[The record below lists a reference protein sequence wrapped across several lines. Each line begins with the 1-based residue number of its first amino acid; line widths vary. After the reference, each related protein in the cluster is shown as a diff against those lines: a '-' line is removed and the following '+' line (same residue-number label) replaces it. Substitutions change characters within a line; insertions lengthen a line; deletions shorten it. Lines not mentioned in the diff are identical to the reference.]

1 MDPDARADAGCFTR
15 REPLSDYL
23 DRVDFVSSSVLRRFA
38 RTGIPPSADF
48 KPPPVPKE
56 AALGDALH
64 ALMLEPERFD
74 DEYFEAGSGT
84 PPPPDLHPLGLM
96 ARTCLSASTCNAL
109 QAMRRAILVHGRVP
123 LADWFDK
130 GDKELSIYWTDDAGA
145 RWKARPDLMT
155 ADIVVELKT
164 ATDIRPGPFAKSRRR
179 FGYDLQ
185 AAHYVEGV
193 ERLKGRRPR
202 FVYVAVESVRPHSV
216 RVYELPPEELA
227 RSRDELTQLKVKFAE
242 ARREGVIR
250 DLPAMSPA
258 ESAIGDARP
267 GDRDLST
274 RRSAS

>member
-1 MDPDARADAGCFTR
+1 MNPDTHADAACFTR

-56 AALGDALH
+56 ATLGDALH

-74 DEYFEAGSGT
+74 EEYFETGSST
-84 PPPPDLHPLGLM
+84 PPPPDLHPAGLM
-96 ARTCLSASTCNAL
+96 ARTWLSASTCNAL
-109 QAMRRAILVHGRVP
+109 QAMRRAILIHGRAP
-123 LADWFDK
+123 LADWF
-130 GDKELSIYWTDDAGA
+130 GTSDKELSIYWTDDAGA

-155 ADIVVELKT
+155 GDIVVELKT
-164 ATDIRPGPFAKSRRR
+164 ATDIRPGQFAKSRRR

-193 ERLKGRRPR
+193 ERLTGRPPR

-216 RVYELPPEELA
+216 WVHELPTEALA
-227 RSRDELTQLKVKFAE
+227 RSREELTQLKAKFAD
-242 ARREGVIR
+242 ARRNGVVPVATAVP
-250 DLPAMSPA
+250 LT

-267 GDRDLST
+267 VGAELSA
-274 RRSAS
+274 RRVAS